1 VRAQP
6 HDRQG
11 GQRQGAD
18 ERHARG
24 VHDRNEAGAAL
35 LDLDVPAALALPA
48 PPPPSPYWP
57 LLGSDPPPPMPKR
70 IAATGMTV
78 TPSRSTGAPN
88 TVPASNR
95 APMRSAS
102 VASRSSVR
110 R

>member
-1 VRAQP
+1 
-6 HDRQG
+6 
-11 GQRQGAD
+11 
-18 ERHARG
+18 
-24 VHDRNEAGAAL
+24 VHDRDEAGAAL
-35 LDLDVPAALALPA
+35 LDLDVARGAGAAAATAALAALAL
-48 PPPPSPYWP
+48 
-57 LLGSDPPPPMPKR
+57 LGSDPPPPPMPKR

-102 VASRSSVR
+102 VASSSSVR

>member
-1 VRAQP
+1 
-6 HDRQG
+6 
-11 GQRQGAD
+11 
-18 ERHARG
+18 
-24 VHDRNEAGAAL
+24 
-35 LDLDVPAALALPA
+35 
-48 PPPPSPYWP
+48 
-57 LLGSDPPPPMPKR
+57 MPKR